1 MEGFQLKEIKITKN
15 EENQRL
21 DKFLLKYMN
30 QAPKSFI
37 YKMLRKKRIKYN
49 GKKAEGAE
57 LLVAGDAL
65 QLYLAEETLD
75 GFMEEKTIVEAKRHF
90 GITYEDDDILVVM
103 KPAGLL
109 THSEKIGDKDT
120 LIDQILYYL
129 YEKGDYTP
137 NRESS
142 FTPAVCNRLDRNT
155 SGLIIAGKTL
165 KGVQGVNRIIAE
177 GKLEKYYLTMV
188 KGEMT
193 KSQEAVAYLRK
204 DSANNQVKLSKEER
218 EGSKKVVTRFRPLAT
233 DKGYTLLEV
242 QLVTGKS
249 HQIRAHLQFLGYPV
263 VGDRKYGMDTVNEKM
278 RLSYGLFNQ
287 FLHAGRIVWGAI
299 DGEFSYLSGK
309 EMRGELPKRF
319 FDIGKDYFSDSPEI
333 YKETIS

>member
-1 MEGFQLKEIKITKN
+1 LKEIKITKN

-30 QAPKSFI
+30 QASKTFV

-49 GKKAEGAE
+49 GKKAEGSE
-57 LLVAGDAL
+57 LLVDGDTL

-75 GFMEEKTIVEAKRHF
+75 SFMEEKTIVVAKRHF
-90 GITYEDDDILVVM
+90 GIAYEDEDILVVM

-109 THSEKIGDKDT
+109 THSEKPGDKDT

-129 YEKGDYTP
+129 FEKGDYTP
-137 NRESS
+137 NKESS

-155 SGLIIAGKTL
+155 SGLIVAGKTL
-165 KGVQGVNRIIAE
+165 RGVQGVNHIIAE

-188 KGEMT
+188 KGEVKT
-193 KSQEAVAYLRK
+193 AQEATAYLKK
-204 DSANNQVKLSKEER
+204 DSTNNQVKLSKVEH
-218 EGSKKVVTRFRPLAT
+218 EGTKKVVTRFRPLAT
-233 DKGYTLLEV
+233 EKGYTLLEV
-242 QLVTGKS
+242 QLLTGKS

-263 VGDRKYGMDTVNEKM
+263 VGDRKYGLDTVNEKM
-278 RLSYGLFNQ
+278 RLAYGLFNQ
-287 FLHAGRIVWGAI
+287 FLHAGRIVWGEI
-299 DGEFSYLSGK
+299 EGDLSYLSGK
-309 EMRGELPKRF
+309 EMYGELPKQF

-333 YKETIS
+333 YKKPIS